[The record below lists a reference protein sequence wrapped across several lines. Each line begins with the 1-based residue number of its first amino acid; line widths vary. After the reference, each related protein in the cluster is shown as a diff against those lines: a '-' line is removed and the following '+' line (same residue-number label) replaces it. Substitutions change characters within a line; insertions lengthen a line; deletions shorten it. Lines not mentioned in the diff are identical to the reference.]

1 MAELMKRPGKRW
13 GSRALQEQPEHPRKG
28 NDPWPNLQ
36 GRDTARD
43 MAKMNT
49 KLTWANDY
57 PSIIPP
63 SGIHVCAPWVG
74 KVGWGHEVLPPD
86 SNFGGE
92 SDLRQL

>member
-1 MAELMKRPGKRW
+1 
-13 GSRALQEQPEHPRKG
+13 
-28 NDPWPNLQ
+28 
-36 GRDTARD
+36 